1 MLETIISALVNG
13 LSRGGVYAMIALG
26 YTMVYGIAKML
37 NFAHGDLIMV
47 GAYAILVFL
56 GTGSPLLSVALSI
69 VFCILLGVAIEK
81 VAYKLKHREYR
92 IVGACEILSLFLEIF
107 KHHEQKIRAGVEHSA
122 QTYARIARECFDEN
136 VHSEISVDAVADI
149 LGVSRTYLY
158 KIFVNAY
165 GISPRAYLSEARI
178 LRAKE
183 LLSAGK
189 DTISAVAREVG
200 YEDVL
205 EFSKF
210 FSRKTGISPSEY
222 RKMKARD
229 R

>member
-1 MLETIISALVNG
+1 LGGKGRFRGIELGAGEGFLIRAGECGEYYPHRDDPWRFLWIISDDDN
-13 LSRGGVYAMIALG
+13 M
-26 YTMVYGIAKML
+26 AKL
-37 NFAHGDLIMV
+37 FDVISPS
-47 GAYAILVFL
+47 GAETFKF
-56 GTGSPLLSVALSI
+56 T
-69 VFCILLGVAIEK
+69 FFDAIEK

-136 VHSEISVDAVADI
+136 VHTEISVDAVADI

-165 GISPRAYLSEARI
+165 GVSPRAYLSEARI

-222 RKMKARD
+222 RKMKASD